1 MSEWIVFVHT
11 WVHLDGAPVFQIRL
25 IKERTELKRREARGG
40 PLRCL
45 GGLPLLVAPPR
56 TLPYGCGSRLWTRC
70 VLCSRRSGR
79 CPQPSGLLVARGRR
93 GQTGGVEAAGPEGSA
108 SPSTRLA
115 GVPPLCK
122 LGVLSGAGRRAAP
135 RAAGSLSPGRVSG
148 GMLSARGG
156 LAAGPLM
163 SVTHSEAP

>member
-1 MSEWIVFVHT
+1 M
-11 WVHLDGAPVFQIRL
+11 Q
-25 IKERTELKRREARGG
+25 RGTQGTSALSRG
-40 PLRCL
+40 PSS
-45 GGLPLLVAPPR
+45 P
-56 TLPYGCGSRLWTRC
+56 CGSSSDLALRMW
-70 VLCSRRSGR
+70 VPPVDALCALQQAFRTVSAAIRASCGAGAQRTDR
-79 CPQPSGLLVARGRR
+79 GL
-93 GQTGGVEAAGPEGSA
+93 EAAGPEGSA

-115 GVPPLCK
+115 GVPPLCE

-163 SVTHSEAP
+163 SVTHSQAP

>member
-1 MSEWIVFVHT
+1 M
-11 WVHLDGAPVFQIRL
+11 Q
-25 IKERTELKRREARGG
+25 RGTQGTSALSRG
-40 PLRCL
+40 PSS
-45 GGLPLLVAPPR
+45 P
-56 TLPYGCGSRLWTRC
+56 CGSSSDLALRMW
-70 VLCSRRSGR
+70 VPPVDALCALQQAFRTVSAAIRASCGAGAQRTDR
-79 CPQPSGLLVARGRR
+79 GL
-93 GQTGGVEAAGPEGSA
+93 EAAGPEGSA

-115 GVPPLCK
+115 GVPGLVGVPPLCE

-163 SVTHSEAP
+163 SVTHSQAP